1 MQIKK
6 ENFMGITCSQWITIS
21 LFISRVTAA
30 LALAFTCSTG
40 HPDISGKPPLHM
52 QTLQNTFSEGN
63 IGYEHNC
70 GIDWNSSEV
79 ASFHDDIII

>member
-6 ENFMGITCSQWITIS
+6 ENFMGIS